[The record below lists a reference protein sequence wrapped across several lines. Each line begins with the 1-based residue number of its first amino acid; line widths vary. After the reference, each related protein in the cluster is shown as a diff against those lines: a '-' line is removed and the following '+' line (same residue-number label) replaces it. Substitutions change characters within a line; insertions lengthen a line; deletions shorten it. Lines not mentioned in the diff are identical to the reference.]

1 MNHKKIIL
9 FVMVFLL
16 GSCGLTGVSAMA
28 MSSSNL
34 TPQQWVGQTFL
45 FHALPGDRQEEGYE
59 IFKTDDA
66 DRGWGGD
73 RLVRIP
79 YAMHVYERVRVTD
92 VVEFSAG
99 TNQTEYLIYMKE
111 ISSGMKLV
119 GRTMRGQLEGLL
131 LEADLK
137 KAREQFLGKK
147 VYSKLRFLQ
156 SEGQLAGEAAS
167 KVIPVKIGSEA
178 QVVDIYA
185 GVQTDEPIWLIV
197 LIDGQRARV
206 PIAYS
211 WSNIRGS
218 AWKQTPPWQEKLF
231 TEDPRAHLGW
241 SREVWEQIDAS
252 SVVEGMSKIQ
262 VELSWGAPV
271 SIVEDP
277 GGCGKSIWTYGSS
290 TLTFNGDA
298 LVSIENAH

>member
-1 MNHKKIIL
+1 MKYKKIIL
-9 FVMVFLL
+9 LVMVLVL
-16 GSCGLTGVSAMA
+16 GSYGLTGVSAMA
-28 MSSSNL
+28 TPLSNL
-34 TPQQWVGQTFL
+34 APKQWMGQTFL

-59 IFKTDDA
+59 IFKTEDA
-66 DRGWGGD
+66 DRGWGGE

-79 YAMHVYERVRVTD
+79 YAAHVYERVKVTD
-92 VVEFSAG
+92 VVEFPAG
-99 TNQTEYLIYMKE
+99 INQTDYLIYMKE

-119 GRTMRGQLEGLL
+119 GRTTHGQLEGLL
-131 LEADLK
+131 LEADLNQ
-137 KAREQFLGKK
+137 AREQFLGKK
-147 VYSKLRFLQ
+147 VYSKMRFLQ
-156 SEGQLAGEAAS
+156 TENQDAGEAAP

-178 QVVDIYA
+178 QVVDIYT
-185 GVQTDEPIWLIV
+185 GIRTDEPIWLIV

-231 TEDPRAHLGW
+231 TKDPRSHLGW

-252 SVVEGMSKIQ
+252 SVVEGMTKMQ
-262 VELSWGAPV
+262 VELSWGGPV
-271 SIVEDP
+271 SIMENPD
-277 GGCGKSIWTYGSS
+277 GSGKSVWTYGSS

-298 LVSIENAH
+298 LAAIENVH